1 MRNAHFFA
9 CAPALL
15 PPPARPPPRS
25 VRRVWLPNVHPAA
38 LWSDI
43 LQRKIAIKVTAAA
56 LRAVDRAGGVD
67 RYLLHTSDER
77 LASTTGVRLRR
88 LLLDTRKRDAA
99 RARAGEAAA
108 GAGAGVTPGLA
119 DGPEASQAAGP
130 AAGRLAVAPPPPQ
143 PPLR

>member
-1 MRNAHFFA
+1 M
-9 CAPALL
+9 
-15 PPPARPPPRS
+15 
-25 VRRVWLPNVHPAA
+25 RRVWLPNVHPAA

-56 LRAVDRAGGVD
+56 LRGVD
-67 RYLLHTSDER
+67 RSLLHTADER

-108 GAGAGVTPGLA
+108 GAGAGVAPGLA